1 METVY
6 LVECTKFQVHEGE
19 KFYLKNSSKFHDKE
33 ILLENSKKFHI
44 RQVETLKI
52 LNETTYQVYEVGS
65 SKKNYNKLHV
75 HFISSNWKKFDKKTL
90 INFMY
95 TKEKSLI
102 GKLSGIPSTQSG
114 KS

>member
-6 LVECTKFQVHEGE
+6 LVDCTKFQVHEGE
-19 KFYLKNSSKFHDKE
+19 KFQLKNSSKFHDKE
-33 ILLENSKKFHI
+33 MLLENSKRFHVQVSFRKKF
-44 RQVETLKI
+44 LC
-52 LNETTYQVYEVGS
+52 
-65 SKKNYNKLHV
+65 
-75 HFISSNWKKFDKKTL
+75 SNWKKFDKKTL